1 MRRPLTGAILVLI
14 SLSACSE
21 RETTR
26 DPGSSPA
33 AEAVPQLDSAKVPE
47 DLRDLVPFAQ
57 RWGIGDDVARSE
69 RVQKAT
75 DAERSELRAA
85 FGPRQA
91 RITAWLDS
99 FGQGAMPEEAA
110 AFMYT
115 QLAIEEMP

>member
-1 MRRPLTGAILVLI
+1 LRRLLTGALLVFI
-14 SLSACSE
+14 SLSACSPGE
-21 RETTR
+21 STREL
-26 DPGSSPA
+26 GSSHPA
-33 AEAVPQLDSAKVPE
+33 DAVPQLDSAKVPE

-69 RVQKAT
+69 RIQKAT
-75 DAERSELRAA
+75 AADRADVRAA
-85 FGPRQA
+85 FGARQA

>member
-1 MRRPLTGAILVLI
+1 MLI
-14 SLSACSE
+14 SLSACGE
-21 RETTR
+21 RGATR

-33 AEAVPQLDSAKVPE
+33 AAAGPRLDAARVPE
-47 DLRDLVPFAQ
+47 DLRDLVPVAQ

-75 DAERSELRAA
+75 AAEKSELRAA